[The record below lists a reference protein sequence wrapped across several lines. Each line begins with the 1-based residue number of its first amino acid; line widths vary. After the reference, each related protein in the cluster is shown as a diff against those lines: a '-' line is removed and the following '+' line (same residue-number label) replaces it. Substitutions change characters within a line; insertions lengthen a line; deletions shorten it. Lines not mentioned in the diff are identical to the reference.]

1 MNEIF
6 ENSRFPPKR
15 VDVQLSYKMLRIRKE
30 KLLIAKR

>member
-6 ENSRFPPKR
+6 ENSRFPKR